1 MNEGNMKIKIFLMQ
15 AVDLLF
21 LITVLFVGVYAIFY
35 SENPALIG
43 LAALIGLFLVNKLG
57 SFTTKKIATM
67 RVNME
72 IQQRQLKKKK

>member
-1 MNEGNMKIKIFLMQ
+1 MKIKIFLMQ

-21 LITVLFVGVYAIFY
+21 LIAVLSVVAYVTLN
-35 SENPALIG
+35 SENRMIMG
-43 LAALIGLFLVNKLG
+43 LAALVGLFLVNMLG
-57 SFTTKKIATM
+57 SFTTKKIATV